1 MKQVIRRPIG
11 ECPDAL
17 RFDSSLGSGFR
28 CWEVE
33 VQFSPG
39 QRDLAINALGE
50 AEDHISRYYCIPP
63 HRWQH
68 LRYDLLTR
76 QDTEWEPLPDA
87 ALARVQQF
95 AKSPSRGR
103 EPFDFYRIQL
113 NDPSI
118 LSAAEREKLGD
129 GFYHF
134 LVYILTHEMVHL
146 VRLSSI
152 IGHDW
157 ESPVCADS
165 EERRVQKVSHQ
176 ILSYT
181 GRHSFR
187 PILERFCLPF
197 AS

>member
-1 MKQVIRRPIG
+1 M
-11 ECPDAL
+11 D
-17 RFDSSLGSGFR
+17 
-28 CWEVE
+28 
-33 VQFSPG
+33 VQFSSG
-39 QRDLAINALGE
+39 QRNLAINALDE
-50 AEDHISRYYCIPP
+50 AEEHISRYYCIPP

-68 LRYDLLTR
+68 LRYDLVTR
-76 QDTEWEPLPDA
+76 QDTEWEPLPDE
-87 ALARVQQF
+87 ALARVQQI
-95 AKSPSRGR
+95 AKVPSKGK
-103 EPFDFYRIQL
+103 ELFDFYRIQL
-113 NDPSI
+113 NDPTI
-118 LSAAEREKLGD
+118 LSAAERENLGD

-152 IGHDW
+152 IGHDRAT
-157 ESPVCADS
+157 PFFCDS

-181 GRHSFR
+181 GRRSFQ